1 MTGSSRSLHRI
12 VYYSRQ
18 TEAVMADLDLQVRN
32 IIQRSIHNNRID
44 DLTGLLIT
52 IQGCFVQALEGPA
65 AAVQTTYGRILND
78 NRHTN
83 VTVIHAGPADQR
95 LFADWNMCARAIA
108 PSDAEILDVID
119 SRGAFE
125 ASRLTTKGSIRLLTT
140 VADIQRRTA
149 GAALMAR

>member
-18 TEAVMADLDLQVRN
+18 TEAVEADLDFQVRK
-32 IIQRSIHNNRID
+32 IIQRAIHHNRLD
-44 DLTGLLIT
+44 DVTGLLIT
-52 IQGCFVQALEGPA
+52 VQDYFLQALEGPA
-65 AAVQTTYGRILND
+65 TAVRTTYGRILD
-78 NRHTN
+78 DDRHTN
-83 VTVIHAGPADQR
+83 VTIIHAGPAEGR

-108 PSDAEILDVID
+108 PSDREILDVID

-125 ASRLTTKGSIRLLTT
+125 PSSLTAKGSVRLLTT

-149 GAALMAR
+149 ATALIA